1 MASNTVLVKFLANTN
16 DMKKGIADIN
26 TQLTKYQ
33 KVMKGVGIATAA
45 YFTAKP
51 IINFAK
57 ESILAASDLEESIAK
72 VNTVFGTNSKIIR
85 DWAKNSVEE
94 LGSTE
99 QAALEAAGT
108 FGNLFTAFGVGNDK
122 ATEMS
127 VTLVQLATDLASFN
141 NTSVEQAIN
150 ALRSGLSGETEPLK
164 KYGVA
169 LNQAAIEAEAM
180 AQGLFD
186 GKGAIDQAAKS
197 MAIYEI
203 VMRQTSTAQGDFE
216 RTGDGLANQMRKLQ
230 AQVEDTKTA
239 FGEGFIDALKDSQTT
254 LDDTR
259 KGVAAL
265 DGVLEAL
272 GRGAGDAT
280 SSFASLIP
288 EIELAEK
295 GTEEYAEMNIVAQKS
310 TDALGVATSYLAQ
323 YSFSP
328 LSVAI
333 RNANNV
339 IGRFNKD
346 LKTALRLID
355 EYAGTN
361 FVPPQGSGSSASEA
375 VAKLTNQ
382 NYQYSASMAYT
393 RESMSKYV
401 LEQRKLQESN
411 EETEDTYRGASSG
424 ATKAA
429 KEYVKVKTLLRE
441 IAAESVF
448 SIKGIKTVA
457 GKIPEETANA
467 ILGATQVASQAIQ
480 AQQDI
485 INNAETAL
493 QNYADKITD
502 TVLGGIN
509 FDLVKDADGN
519 VDATKSLEAW
529 INSIATQSDMVT
541 ALGPL
546 ATSLPPA
553 LTQVILNSGAG
564 KELADALANNPE
576 LKDRLTDNYEKLA
589 TDSYKLLANPM
600 AETFVKIGGESAV
613 DLIDASKEKIR
624 ELRKDYV
631 KDVKKLLKVKHT
643 VDVEFNYINP
653 PSSYGGYS
661 TVPSSNA
668 MVAGIQDFERRNGR
682 KWRDRVR

>member
-57 ESILAASDLEESIAK
+57 ESIQAASDLEESIAK

-108 FGNLFTAFGVGNDK
+108 FGNLFTAFGVGNDQ

-127 VTLVQLATDLASFN
+127 TTLVQLATDLASFN

-180 AQGLFD
+180 AQGLYD

-216 RTGDGLANQMRKLQ
+216 RTGDGLANQMRKLE
-230 AQVEDTKTA
+230 AQVEETKTA

-295 GTEEYAEMNIVAQKS
+295 GTEEYAEMNVVAQKS
-310 TDALGVATSYLAQ
+310 TDALAVATSYLAQ

-339 IGRFNKD
+339 IGRNST
-346 LKTALRLID
+346 KT
-355 EYAGTN
+355 
-361 FVPPQGSGSSASEA
+361 
-375 VAKLTNQ
+375 
-382 NYQYSASMAYT
+382 
-393 RESMSKYV
+393 
-401 LEQRKLQESN
+401 
-411 EETEDTYRGASSG
+411 
-424 ATKAA
+424 
-429 KEYVKVKTLLRE
+429 
-441 IAAESVF
+441 
-448 SIKGIKTVA
+448 
-457 GKIPEETANA
+457 
-467 ILGATQVASQAIQ
+467 
-480 AQQDI
+480 
-485 INNAETAL
+485 
-493 QNYADKITD
+493 
-502 TVLGGIN
+502 
-509 FDLVKDADGN
+509 
-519 VDATKSLEAW
+519 
-529 INSIATQSDMVT
+529 
-541 ALGPL
+541 
-546 ATSLPPA
+546 
-553 LTQVILNSGAG
+553 
-564 KELADALANNPE
+564 
-576 LKDRLTDNYEKLA
+576 
-589 TDSYKLLANPM
+589 
-600 AETFVKIGGESAV
+600 
-613 DLIDASKEKIR
+613 
-624 ELRKDYV
+624 
-631 KDVKKLLKVKHT
+631 
-643 VDVEFNYINP
+643 
-653 PSSYGGYS
+653 
-661 TVPSSNA
+661 
-668 MVAGIQDFERRNGR
+668 
-682 KWRDRVR
+682 

>member
-33 KVMKGVGIATAA
+33 KVMKAVGVATAV

-85 DWAKNSVEE
+85 DWAKNSVED

-108 FGNLFTAFGVGNDK
+108 FGNLFTAFGVGNDQ

-127 VTLVQLATDLASFN
+127 TTLVQLATDLASFN

-180 AQGLFD
+180 AQGLYD

-203 VMRQTSTAQGDFE
+203 VMRQTATAQGDFE
-216 RTGDGLANQMRKLQ
+216 RTGDGLANQMRKLE
-230 AQVEDTKTA
+230 AQVEETKTA

-288 EIELAEK
+288 EIELAKK
-295 GTEEYAEMNIVAQKS
+295 GTEEYAEKNIVAQKS
-310 TDALGVATSYLAQ
+310 ADALAVATSYLAQ

-339 IGRFNKD
+339 IGRFNRD

-361 FVPPQGSGSSASEA
+361 FVPAVGSGSSASEA

-393 RESMSKYV
+393 RETMSEYV
-401 LEQRKLQESN
+401 LEQRKLQKAQ
-411 EETEDTYRGASSG
+411 EDTNDSTRGASSG
-424 ATKAA
+424 AAKVA
-429 KEYVKVKTLLRE
+429 KEYVKVKDVLRS
-441 IAAESVF
+441 IAEDSEFAV
-448 SIKGIKTVA
+448 KGIKTA
-457 GKIPEETANA
+457 FGKVPEATAEA
-467 ILGATQVASQAIQ
+467 IAGATEVASRAIQ
-480 AQQDI
+480 AQQGI
-485 INNAETAL
+485 INDAEQAL
-493 QNYADKITD
+493 ESYAQKINQS
-502 TVLGGIN
+502 VLGGIG
-509 FDLVKDADGN
+509 FDLVKTDDGV
-519 VDATKSLEAW
+519 VDATKSLEQW
-529 INSIATQSDMVT
+529 VKNIAEQSDMVT
-541 ALGPL
+541 ALSPL
-546 ATSLPPA
+546 ATQLPPA
-553 LTQVILNSGAG
+553 ITQAIISSGAG

-576 LKDRLTDNYEKLA
+576 LKTQLTDNYEKLA
-589 TDSYKLLANPM
+589 EDTYKLLSVPM

-613 DLIDASKEKIR
+613 DLIDASKNKIK
-624 ELRKDYV
+624 ELKSQYT
-631 KDVKKLLKVKHT
+631 KDVRKLLKVKHT

-653 PSSYGGYS
+653 PSSYGGYNVTGS
-661 TVPSSNA
+661 GRSA
-668 MVAGIQDFERRNGR
+668 VAQIQDYERLNGR
-682 KWRDRVR
+682 KWRR